1 MHRKARVLNGG
12 RARDDDR
19 DAARLASKQYR
30 AEVKL
35 HDAHILLADL
45 AAPAAMGF
53 VWLLAASVSWLR
65 RRHSGT
71 RHDS

>member
-1 MHRKARVLNGG
+1 MQRKARVLNGG

-19 DAARLASKQYR
+19 DAARLAKQYH

-35 HDAHILLADL
+35 HDAHILLAGF

-65 RRHSGT
+65 RRHSGAS
-71 RHDS
+71 HDS